1 MNRITTFALAALAA
15 ASVSAAPTAAKPDAV
30 VSWVGDSVPSLYA
43 TGGNNPALRSF
54 AHPYGLTILGIDYGT
69 MRRDSIIAPQLGR
82 GFDRYGVGA
91 STYTRVGTDMV
102 LEGHASYHRGTARK
116 VVWNETAD
124 LYMVYPYMAADSV
137 GGDIQNEIYDFGG
150 SYSDRRGRLL
160 WGAALD
166 YTAGLHWRSR
176 DPRPRNVT
184 ANLRARAG
192 IAWALSPKAVA
203 GFAARYTRYKQTSS
217 IKFESEMGQ
226 DKVYHLTGLD
236 TQYQRFAGSGLSTH
250 YNADLW
256 GVSIDLRPDSIGGTG
271 PSASFSYDGM
281 DMKVL
286 LTDLN
291 KLPMAQITSY
301 ALDARAGYGW
311 RRSSG
316 TWSVMAFASTSL
328 RKGSENIFGDPASGI
343 YPQIGSLS
351 MYRHR
356 LCNIGAEAL
365 WTLQRGDFSV
375 FSARLS
381 SQYQRSM
388 QLYISPRQKMSAE
401 RWITSAD
408 LGATVPLKGRILGHL
423 NIGASVAP
431 VLSSHLE
438 YTAANAPH
446 SLHMLTMSQY
456 DVLAAGTSAFDAAVA
471 VTIPVG
477 RIALRP
483 QLRYAHGHYNGI
495 RADSDALEAAVT
507 IAF

>member
-1 MNRITTFALAALAA
+1 MLTA
-15 ASVSAAPTAAKPDAV
+15 SAAVYATPTDAKADAV
-30 VSWVGDSVPSLYA
+30 AAWVGDSVPALYA
-43 TGGNNPALRSF
+43 VSGNNPALRSL

-69 MRRDSIIAPQLGR
+69 MRRDSIIAPQTGR
-82 GFDRYGVGA
+82 GFDRYGIGA

-160 WGAALD
+160 WGGSLD

-192 IAWALSPKAVA
+192 IAWVLSPKAVVGA
-203 GFAARYTRYKQTSS
+203 AARYTRYKQTSS

-226 DKVYHLTGLD
+226 DKIYHLTGLG
-236 TQYQRFAGSGLSTH
+236 THYQRFAGIGLSTH

-256 GVSIDLRPDSIGGTG
+256 GLSIDLRPDSIGGTG
-271 PSASFSYDGM
+271 PSAALSYDGM

-291 KLPMAQITSY
+291 KLPMATISSY
-301 ALDARAGYGW
+301 AFDARAGYTW
-311 RRSSG
+311 RRG
-316 TWSVMAFASTSL
+316 LCRWSIMAYASTSL
-328 RKGSENIFGDPASGI
+328 RKGTENIFGDPATGI
-343 YPQIGSLS
+343 YPQIGALP

-356 LCNIGAEAL
+356 LNNIGGEAL
-365 WTLQRGDFSV
+365 WTMQRGDYSS
-375 FSARLS
+375 FSARLAS
-381 SQYQRSM
+381 GYRRSM
-388 QLYISPRQKMSAE
+388 QLYLSPRQKMSAE
-401 RWITSAD
+401 QWITAID
-408 LGATVPLKGRILGHL
+408 LGASIPLKGRIIGHL
-423 NIGASVAP
+423 SIGGNIAP
-431 VLSSHLE
+431 NLSSNFEH
-438 YTAANAPH
+438 TVTNAPN
-446 SLHMLTMSQY
+446 SLRKLTMSQY
-456 DVLAAGTSAFDAAVA
+456 DVTAAGSSAFNVAVA

-477 RIALRP
+477 RLALRP
-483 QLRYAHGHYNGI
+483 RVQYAHSHYNGLQ
-495 RADSDALEAAVT
+495 ADSDAIEAALT
-507 IAF
+507 LAF

>member
-1 MNRITTFALAALAA
+1 MKRTTTFALATLAA
-15 ASVSAAPTAAKPDAV
+15 LSVSATSIDAKPDAV
-30 VSWVGDSVPSLYA
+30 AAWVGDSVPALYA
-43 TGGNNPALRSF
+43 TSGDNPALRSF

-69 MRRDSIIAPQLGR
+69 MRRGSIIAPQLGR

-91 STYTRVGTDMV
+91 STYTRVGSDMV
-102 LEGHASYHRGTARK
+102 LEGHASYHRGTTRD

-124 LYMVYPYMAADSV
+124 IFMIYPYMAADSV

-160 WGAALD
+160 WGVSLD

-184 ANLRARAG
+184 ANLRTRAG
-192 IAWALSPKAVA
+192 IAWALSPKAIA

-226 DKVYHLTGLD
+226 DKVYHLTGLG

-281 DMKVL
+281 NMNIL
-286 LTDLN
+286 LIDLN
-291 KLPMAQITSY
+291 KLPMAKITSY
-301 ALDARAGYGW
+301 ALDARAGYTW
-311 RRSSG
+311 RCNLNS
-316 TWSVMAFASTSL
+316 WSVMAFASTSL
-328 RKGSENIFGDPASGI
+328 RKGTENIFGDPASGI

-356 LCNIGAEAL
+356 LCNAGAEML
-365 WTLQRGDFSV
+365 WVMQRDHITV

-381 SQYQRSM
+381 SKYQRSM
-388 QLYISPRQKMSAE
+388 QLYISPRQKMEAE
-401 RWITSAD
+401 RWLTSAD
-408 LGATVPLKGRILGHL
+408 LGVTLPLKGRILGHL
-423 NIGASVAP
+423 NIGACVAP
-431 VLSSHLE
+431 VLSSNLE

-446 SLHMLTMSQY
+446 SLHMLMMSQY

-477 RIALRP
+477 QIALRP
-483 QLRYAHGHYNGI
+483 QLRYTHGHYNGI